1 MRIITVKCLDD
12 NFSYILINEESNN
25 ACVIDPGESKPII
38 EIILKEKLNLKYIL
52 NTHHH
57 GDHVGGNLDLK
68 DKFNCSVIGF
78 NKDKD
83 NIPGINIFVKDKELY
98 QNNDFEFTTYHTPG
112 HTKGHVIFHFHI
124 QNLLFTGDTL
134 FSLGLSLIHI

>member
-12 NFSYILINEESNN
+12 NFSYILVNEESNN
-25 ACVIDPGESKPII
+25 TCVIDPGESKPII
-38 EIILKEKLNLKYIL
+38 DIILKEKLNLKYIL

-68 DKFNCSVIGF
+68 EKFNCSVIGF

-98 QNNDFEFTTYHTPG
+98 QNHYFDIILY
-112 HTKGHVIFHFHI
+112 
-124 QNLLFTGDTL
+124 L
-134 FSLGLSLIHI
+134 

>member
-38 EIILKEKLNLKYIL
+38 DIILKEKLNLKYIL

-68 DKFNCSVIGF
+68 EKFNCSVIGF
-78 NKDKD
+78 NKDKG

-98 QNNDFEFTTYHTPG
+98 QNNDFEF
-112 HTKGHVIFHFHI
+112 
-124 QNLLFTGDTL
+124 
-134 FSLGLSLIHI
+134 